1 MRGEQ
6 TVERDYRQRLAP
18 LLTHRFKIK
27 AFSVSGM
34 MSAAAGEMTVPISA
48 SSTEVVAVTAGTAHE
63 TVDDEVSD
71 RFAADIVRRRP
82 PRISTST
89 GVCRAGWSEQ
99 ARLYYFIYYL
109 LIFIYFLFYFLFIF
123 FIKVI

>member
-89 GVCRAGWSEQ
+89 GVCRLQSAGEQ
-99 ARLYYFIYYL
+99 ARFI
-109 LIFIYFLFYFLFIF
+109 LFYFIF
-123 FIKVI
+123 

>member
-1 MRGEQ
+1 
-6 TVERDYRQRLAP
+6 
-18 LLTHRFKIK
+18 
-27 AFSVSGM
+27 M

-89 GVCRAGWSEQ
+89 GVCR
-99 ARLYYFIYYL
+99 RLL
-109 LIFIYFLFYFLFIF
+109 ERASAFYFYF
-123 FIKVI
+123 FILFKF